1 MSLMLANLVF
11 AVGICLLFYL
21 DRDPLA
27 KTSKAL
33 WIPVAWLFL
42 SGSRPFSLWLADF
55 GLTSMPAGIDSP
67 DQYLDGSP
75 IDRLVY
81 ITLLVLGLIA
91 LSARKRRVWS
101 LLRSNSL
108 ILLFFFYCA
117 ISVLWSDYP
126 LVAFKRWIKSAGDP
140 IMVMIILTDFGGIA
154 ALKRVFARTAFLLIP
169 ISVLYIK
176 YHPDLGRG
184 YNRWSYL
191 PSYTGITLT
200 KNMLGMVCL
209 VFGLGVLW
217 CFIAA
222 WQHVAG
228 KERKRRLIAHGVVLA
243 MTFWLFWMAN
253 SVTSLVCF
261 ALAASLMVAVS
272 FFETARKPL
281 FLHSLV
287 TTSAIVPLMALFSGS
302 GAGIIESLGRDSSLT
317 GRTAIWQAVL
327 SVSGSPLFGTGFE
340 SFWMGDRLQKVWDM
354 TAKGI
359 QEAHNGY
366 LEVYLNLGFIGLGLI
381 IIMLVVGYRH
391 VIAELPRDPIIGS
404 LKLAYFVVAVVYNLS
419 EAGFRELSLT
429 WITFLVAI
437 TLVPST
443 PVPDSNFSPKLP
455 PLKFSHRVKLTRPGE
470 VRSPL

>member
-154 ALKRVFARTAFLLIP
+154 ALKRVFARTAPAKWRRSFHQAGACRLLP
-169 ISVLYIK
+169 R
-176 YHPDLGRG
+176 PGRG
-184 YNRWSYL
+184 RQSR
-191 PSYTGITLT
+191 
-200 KNMLGMVCL
+200 V
-209 VFGLGVLW
+209 
-217 CFIAA
+217 
-222 WQHVAG
+222 
-228 KERKRRLIAHGVVLA
+228 ER
-243 MTFWLFWMAN
+243 T
-253 SVTSLVCF
+253 
-261 ALAASLMVAVS
+261 
-272 FFETARKPL
+272 
-281 FLHSLV
+281 
-287 TTSAIVPLMALFSGS
+287 
-302 GAGIIESLGRDSSLT
+302 
-317 GRTAIWQAVL
+317 
-327 SVSGSPLFGTGFE
+327 
-340 SFWMGDRLQKVWDM
+340 
-354 TAKGI
+354 
-359 QEAHNGY
+359 
-366 LEVYLNLGFIGLGLI
+366 
-381 IIMLVVGYRH
+381 
-391 VIAELPRDPIIGS
+391 
-404 LKLAYFVVAVVYNLS
+404 
-419 EAGFRELSLT
+419 
-429 WITFLVAI
+429 
-437 TLVPST
+437 
-443 PVPDSNFSPKLP
+443 
-455 PLKFSHRVKLTRPGE
+455 
-470 VRSPL
+470 